1 MSNLPKRFLT
11 IPEVVAKYCP
21 SLIAWKKNS
30 HPNIKTDG
38 ALDKPMKRWN
48 GGFVEID
55 KMYVSTDS
63 QRVKG
68 IQANYLIDKLKEY
81 GGFLHKKTI
90 AEQIYCPKYDID
102 ITVDA
107 MHRAI
112 LAWLCDVKEI
122 RRMIVDEHDI
132 NDTDE
137 EMNTR
142 ECDYMI
148 SKNKEGNKLTNT
160 DLERIQKKTN
170 QMTPDQKEQDKLFS
184 TLKISFKDFGC
195 DEDDADLS
203 YPDGAGNFKNLL
215 TNPKSAYYVGE
226 KKFKLYSPQLPSIFE
241 KRVTQ
246 KDAMIINALDICDK
260 EQTTQFLDYLDSEEF
275 KDIKFESWTAGCV
288 HQRGIETAVVRIL
301 IRFNEWYRDFEDENI
316 MRVDQFDKYLSVLP
330 VEANHVVDSCVVKG
344 KSYDPELWEM
354 GDAA

>member
-38 ALDKPMKRWN
+38 ALDEPMKNWS
-48 GGFVEID
+48 GGFVEIN

-132 NDTDE
+132 NDNYIRILSKYLLV
-137 EMNTR
+137 NTN
-142 ECDYMI
+142 D
-148 SKNKEGNKLTNT
+148 K
-160 DLERIQKKTN
+160 QA
-170 QMTPDQKEQDKLFS
+170 DKLLGALFS
-184 TLKISFKDFGC
+184 IQVLNLSKVFFHFK
-195 DEDDADLS
+195 
-203 YPDGAGNFKNLL
+203 
-215 TNPKSAYYVGE
+215 
-226 KKFKLYSPQLPSIFE
+226 
-241 KRVTQ
+241 
-246 KDAMIINALDICDK
+246 
-260 EQTTQFLDYLDSEEF
+260 
-275 KDIKFESWTAGCV
+275 
-288 HQRGIETAVVRIL
+288 
-301 IRFNEWYRDFEDENI
+301 
-316 MRVDQFDKYLSVLP
+316 KYFFF
-330 VEANHVVDSCVVKG
+330 
-344 KSYDPELWEM
+344 
-354 GDAA
+354 

>member
-38 ALDKPMKRWN
+38 ALDEPMKNWS

-148 SKNKEGNKLTNT
+148 SKNKREINSQ
-160 DLERIQKKTN
+160 IQILR
-170 QMTPDQKEQDKLFS
+170 ES
-184 TLKISFKDFGC
+184 
-195 DEDDADLS
+195 
-203 YPDGAGNFKNLL
+203 
-215 TNPKSAYYVGE
+215 
-226 KKFKLYSPQLPSIFE
+226 
-241 KRVTQ
+241 KRKQ
-246 KDAMIINALDICDK
+246 
-260 EQTTQFLDYLDSEEF
+260 
-275 KDIKFESWTAGCV
+275 IK
-288 HQRGIETAVVRIL
+288 
-301 IRFNEWYRDFEDENI
+301 
-316 MRVDQFDKYLSVLP
+316 
-330 VEANHVVDSCVVKG
+330 
-344 KSYDPELWEM
+344 
-354 GDAA
+354 